1 MISRFQSL
9 ATAAGFA
16 VMTTLGAFALSAPA
30 VAKTAA
36 ETRIV
41 FVTHGQASDVYW
53 SVVKKGLTDAAKKMG
68 SKVEYFAPEV
78 WDVVK
83 MQQMIDAAVASKPD
97 GLVVSIPDAKALD
110 PSVKKAVAAGI
121 PVIVID
127 SGQSE
132 VANVGARNY
141 VGSASDFD
149 AGKQAGE
156 KMKAEGVSDAIC
168 INHEVGNVSLDD
180 RCNGFKEGLG
190 GKVEI
195 VSVTMDPTE
204 TATRVTGYLSSHPS
218 VQGILTLG
226 PTPAAPVLT
235 ALKKADLLGKIKF
248 GTFDLS
254 PEVLEAVAKGD
265 MLFCIDAQPYL
276 LGYLPVV
283 DLTLNATNGT
293 MPTST
298 IYTGPAFITKKD
310 AAMVVT
316 LAKKGT
322 R

>member
-1 MISRFQSL
+1 MISRLQFL
-9 ATAAGFA
+9 VTAAGLA
-16 VMTTLGAFALSAPA
+16 VLTTLGSFSLSQPA
-30 VAKTAA
+30 QAKTAA

-53 SVVKKGLTDAAKKMG
+53 SVVKKGMSDGAKLMG
-68 SKVEYFAPEV
+68 AKVEYFAPET

-97 GLVVSIPDAKALD
+97 GLVVSIPDSKALD
-110 PSVKKAVAAGI
+110 PSVKKAVDAGI
-121 PVIVID
+121 PVIIID
-127 SGQSE
+127 SGE
-132 VANVGARNY
+132 GDVKAVGARFY
-141 VGSASDFD
+141 LGSASDFD

-156 KMKAEGVSDAIC
+156 KMKAAGVSNAIC

-190 GKVEI
+190 GKVD
-195 VSVTMDPTE
+195 VVAVTMDPTE
-204 TATRVTGYLSSHPS
+204 TATRVTGYLSAHPG

-226 PTPAAPVLT
+226 PTPAAPVLA
-235 ALKKADLLGKIKF
+235 ALKKADLVGKIKF

-254 PEVLEAVAKGD
+254 TEVLEAVAKGD
-265 MLFCIDAQPYL
+265 MMFCIDAQPYL

-283 DLTLNATNGT
+283 DLTLNAINGT

-298 IYTGPAFITKKD
+298 IYTGPAFITKQD
-310 AAMVVT
+310 AAMVVD
-316 LAKKGT
+316 LAKQGS

>member
-1 MISRFQSL
+1 MISRIQSL
-9 ATAAGFA
+9 ATAAGLA
-16 VMTTLGAFALSAPA
+16 VLTTLGALSLSQPA
-30 VAKTAA
+30 TAKTAA

-53 SVVKKGLTDAAKKMG
+53 SVVKAGLADAAKVMG

-110 PSVKKAVAAGI
+110 PSVKKAVQAGI

-127 SGQSE
+127 SGQDE

-141 VGSASDFD
+141 VGSASDFE
-149 AGKQAGE
+149 AGKGAGQ
-156 KMKAEGVSDAIC
+156 KMKEAGVTKAIC

-190 GKVEI
+190 GSVEV

-204 TATRVTGYLSSHPS
+204 TSTRVTGYLSAHPD

-226 PTPAAPVLT
+226 PTPAAPVLA

-254 PEVLEAVAKGD
+254 TEVLEAVAKGD

-283 DLTLNATNGT
+283 DLTLNAVNGT

-298 IYTGPAFITKKD
+298 IYTGPAFITKED
-310 AAMVVT
+310 AAMVVD

>member
-1 MISRFQSL
+1 MISRIQSL
-9 ATAAGFA
+9 ATAAGLA
-16 VMTTLGAFALSAPA
+16 VLTTLGAASLSMPAL
-30 VAKTAA
+30 AKTAA

-53 SVVKKGLTDAAKKMG
+53 SVVKKGMADGAKAMG
-68 SKVEYFAPEV
+68 AKVDYFAPEV

-97 GLVVSIPDAKALD
+97 GLVVSIPDSKALD
-110 PSVKKAVAAGI
+110 GSVKKAVDAGI

-127 SGQSE
+127 SGE
-132 VANVGARNY
+132 DDVKTVGARFY
-141 VGSASDFD
+141 LGSASDYD
-149 AGKQAGE
+149 AGKGAGV
-156 KMKAEGVSDAIC
+156 KMKAAGVTSAIC
-168 INHEVGNVSLDD
+168 INHEVGNVSLDQ
-180 RCNGFKEGLG
+180 RCNGFKDGLG
-190 GKVEI
+190 GKVE
-195 VSVTMDPTE
+195 VVAVTMDPTE
-204 TATRVTGYLSSHPS
+204 TATRVTGYLASHPG

-226 PTPAAPVLT
+226 PTPAAPVLA

-254 PEVLEAVAKGD
+254 TEVLEAVAKGD
-265 MLFCIDAQPYL
+265 MMFCIDAQPYL

-283 DLTLNATNGT
+283 DLTLNAVNGT

-298 IYTGPAFITKKD
+298 IYTGPAFITKDD
-310 AAMVVT
+310 AAMVVD
-316 LAKKGT
+316 LAKKGS

>member
-1 MISRFQSL
+1 MISRIQSL
-9 ATAAGFA
+9 ATAAGLA
-16 VMTTLGAFALSAPA
+16 VLTTLGALSLSQPA
-30 VAKTAA
+30 AAKTAA

-53 SVVKKGLTDAAKKMG
+53 SVVKAGLADGAKVMG
-68 SKVEYFAPEV
+68 SKVEYFAPET

-97 GLVVSIPDAKALD
+97 GLVVSIPDSKALD
-110 PSVKKAVAAGI
+110 PSVKKAVDAGI

-127 SGQSE
+127 SGE
-132 VANVGARNY
+132 DDVKTVGARFY
-141 VGSASDFD
+141 LGSASDYE
-149 AGKQAGE
+149 AGKGAGV
-156 KMKAEGVSDAIC
+156 KMKEAGVTKAIC
-168 INHEVGNVSLDD
+168 INHEVGNVSLDQ
-180 RCNGFKEGLG
+180 RCAGFKDGLG
-190 GKVEI
+190 GSVD
-195 VSVTMDPTE
+195 VVAVTMDPTE
-204 TATRVTGYLSSHPS
+204 TATRVTGYLSAHPDI
-218 VQGILTLG
+218 QGILTLG
-226 PTPAAPVLT
+226 PTPAAPVLA
-235 ALKKADLLGKIKF
+235 ALKKADLIGKVKF

-254 PEVLEAVAKGD
+254 TEVLEAVAKGD

-283 DLTLNATNGT
+283 DLTLNAVNGT

-298 IYTGPAFITKKD
+298 IYTGPAFITKEN
-310 AAMVVT
+310 AAMVVD